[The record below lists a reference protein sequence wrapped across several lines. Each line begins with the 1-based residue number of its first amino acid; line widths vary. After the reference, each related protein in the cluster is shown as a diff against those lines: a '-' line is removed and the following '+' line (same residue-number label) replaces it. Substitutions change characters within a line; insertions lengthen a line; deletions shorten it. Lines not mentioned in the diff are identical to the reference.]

1 MVLIYYYNG
10 DEPTKKNCTALQ
22 VIKQLFQIS
31 SRPNN
36 LLLLG
41 SINVGPQHKLALRFI
56 LFHGS

>member
-1 MVLIYYYNG
+1 MVLIYYNG
-10 DEPTKKNCTALQ
+10 DEPTKKTALQ
-22 VIKQLFQIS
+22 VKQLFQIS

>member
-22 VIKQLFQIS
+22 VKQLFQIS